1 MRKEDFTAMGLDEE
15 TAKKCAAASAEEL
28 KGFIPKARFDEV
40 NTERKNLETALSERD
55 KQLDELKNS
64 AGDAEAF
71 KKQIA
76 ELQEQNK
83 VQSEQ
88 HSAEIHALKVD
99 NAVEM
104 ALNGS
109 KAKNHTAV
117 KALLADV
124 LKEADFNDDG
134 TVKGLAN
141 KLKEIQKSDPYL
153 FDTAAAKP
161 TIKGAVPGES
171 GVDQG
176 DTNVD
181 TSKMNYSELCA
192 YLSEHPDV
200 NLEQG

>member
-1 MRKEDFTAMGLDEE
+1 MRKEDFTALGIDEE
-15 TAKKCAAASAEEL
+15 TAKKCAAAFADEL
-28 KGFIPKARFDEV
+28 KGFIPKTRFDEV
-40 NTERKNLETALSERD
+40 NNEKKSLESAVAERD
-55 KQLDELKNS
+55 KQLEELKNS
-64 AGDAEAF
+64 AGDVDAL
-71 KKQIA
+71 KKQIS

-83 VQSEQ
+83 AQTEQ
-88 HSAEIHALKVD
+88 HNAEIHTLKVD
-99 NAVEM
+99 NAVEA

-117 KALLADV
+117 KALLADI

-141 KLKEIQKSDPYL
+141 KIKELQKSDPYL

-176 DTNVD
+176 DTKVD

>member
-55 KQLDELKNS
+55 KQLNELKNS
-64 AGDAEAF
+64 AGDVEAF

-83 VQSEQ
+83 AQSEQ
-88 HSAEIHALKVD
+88 HSAEIHALRVD
-99 NAVEM
+99 NAVEA

-117 KALLADV
+117 KALLSDV
-124 LKEADFNDDG
+124 LKEAGFNDDG
-134 TVKGLAN
+134 TVKGLAGR
-141 KLKEIQKSDPYL
+141 LKEIRKSDPYL
-153 FDTAAAKP
+153 FEDSAPKE
-161 TIKGAVPGES
+161 IKGAVPGES
-171 GVDQG
+171 GIDQG
-176 DTNVD
+176 DAKVD

-200 NLEQG
+200 NLEQA